1 MYVKLKT
8 LVRLLIY
15 LPALGSQNVLT
26 VDIWLQQC
34 SQRAQPTNWGVHSP
48 SSLYRPVL
56 MPANSDRVIR
66 SPRLAA
72 MGVATLSGLMP
83 TFLDAMITP
92 IIIRPGR
99 KRRKDLSRERWNGG
113 INTGDGVD
121 PKQWRLDILCFWYLL
136 FRGYISTIV
145 MKWVLR
151 AALYFQLQEQALAA
165 THLSK
170 YVSTWLIWQ
179 IFFF

>member
-1 MYVKLKT
+1 MFHFRSCQDSFLFLHWSRLGNRGKIITFLGHSVYKLSAKMYVKLKT
-8 LVRLLIY
+8 LVCLLIY

-99 KRRKDLSRERWNGG
+99 KRRGKICQVSVEMVEL
-113 INTGDGVD
+113 T
-121 PKQWRLDILCFWYLL
+121 
-136 FRGYISTIV
+136 
-145 MKWVLR
+145 
-151 AALYFQLQEQALAA
+151 QEM
-165 THLSK
+165 
-170 YVSTWLIWQ
+170 VSIPNNED
-179 IFFF
+179 